1 MPGVKAEQW
10 VKQIIEASGTQQNAA
25 WTAKNMTFSCARWA
39 ATVLP
44 YKKIHAD
51 KLHFMRYYALLKD
64 NKWCTTFLK
73 VMSELGK
80 INPSEKL
87 QNFRE
92 NNSHSL
98 FFSLVYAI

>member
-1 MPGVKAEQW
+1 MA
-10 VKQIIEASGTQQNAA
+10 
-25 WTAKNMTFSCARWA
+25 FSCARWA

-44 YKKIHAD
+44 YKNYHTD

-64 NKWCTTFLK
+64 NKRCATLLK
-73 VMSELGK
+73 MTSELGQM
-80 INPSEKL
+80 NPSEKL

-98 FFSLVYAI
+98 FFSLAYAI